1 MNWLANI
8 HKRKNRLKG
17 DARLQ
22 ARLRIA
28 WGVASTVLAISV
40 LLVLPACTKHKEPSP
55 SPSPSNE
62 SSAGVP
68 VSPPASNPAAPAANP
83 NPPQTSAPAQPEPAP
98 PQPIVVPAGTALA
111 VRLTEEL
118 GSKTSQSGQTFS
130 ATVDKDV
137 IVDGQTAISA
147 GANVTGSVVS
157 AKPAGHIAG
166 EANLVLRLTSVNINN
181 IDQTIVTSARSFG
194 PTIKAKG
201 KVKKFLGGLAKR
213 AEGDEKEVDL
223 AAQSAYT
230 FTLKQA
236 LQIQ

>member
-28 WGVASTVLAISV
+28 CGAASTVLAISV

-68 VSPPASNPAAPAANP
+68 VSPPASNPAAPAA

-194 PTIKAKG
+194 PQIKAKG